1 MTREKHHMPQ
11 DSLVTILAVDTST
24 QACSVALIHEGKVFS
39 RHEILP
45 QKHAHRVLEMVDEV
59 LVESSVE
66 KTQIDLLAYGEGPG
80 AFTGVRIASGVIQG
94 LALGW
99 DKPVLPVSTL
109 YAMAEGTFKS
119 HNFQENKKWC
129 AFLDARMGEVYL
141 LQGKYIAADSEHH
154 VEEPVL
160 ISPKD
165 MDKYIEDSRSVIG
178 LGDLKDV
185 YPELAGQFKS
195 WYETLPNA
203 VSIARIA
210 QHHASEASSLN
221 DSVPTPLYLRNRV
234 ADTIEERKLKKMNNE

>member
-1 MTREKHHMPQ
+1 MPQ
-11 DSLVTILAVDTST
+11 DSLVTVLAVDTST
-24 QACSVALIHEGKVFS
+24 QACSVAIIHDGKSFS

-59 LVESSVE
+59 LIEASVD

-99 DKPVLPVSTL
+99 DKPVLPISTL
-109 YAMAEGTFKS
+109 YAMAEGTIKN
-119 HNFQENKKWC
+119 HNFQEDQKWC
-129 AFLDARMGEVYL
+129 ALLDARMNEVYL
-141 LQGKYIAADSEHH
+141 LQGEYIVADDQHS

-165 MDKYIEDSRSVIG
+165 MDKYIEDTSSVIG
-178 LGDLKDV
+178 LGDIQNV
-185 YPELAGQFKS
+185 YPELAGLFKT

-210 QHHASEASSLN
+210 QHHASEARSLN
-221 DSVPTPLYLRNRV
+221 DSVPTPVYLRNRV
-234 ADTIEERKLKKMNNE
+234 ADTIEERKLKKMNKG